1 MSDKVVKSPVKKWPG
16 TIAIQNPLSFPQI
29 VAIED
34 AIQQAREL
42 GEDISIGKYHSTLL
56 DAFLDCVSD
65 WNLEGLSNPPVPFPA
80 TPRLAST
87 ELIAFIIEEVMGL
100 FNGVLETSEE

>member
-1 MSDKVVKSPVKKWPG
+1 MDKIVKSPVKKWPG
-16 TIAIQNPLSFPQI
+16 TIAIVNPLSFPQVI
-29 VAIED
+29 AIED

-42 GEDISIGKYHSTLL
+42 GEGISIGKYHSVLL

-65 WNLEGLSNPPVPFPA
+65 WNLEGLENPPVPFPA

-87 ELIAFIIEEVMGL
+87 ELIAFIIGEVMQL
-100 FNGVLETSEE
+100 FNESSENPEE